1 MKREDPKRVGE
12 LLEEFFRSQRG
23 PGSALVEGR
32 AMEVWREVA
41 GDYVVGATED
51 AFLREGVLY
60 VSFSS
65 ASVRAEVMMRRR
77 WIVGQINDRLGTEVV
92 RSLVLR

>member
-1 MKREDPKRVGE
+1 MKREEPKTVGE

-23 PGSALVEGR
+23 PSTALVEGR

-41 GDYVVGATED
+41 GNYVNDATED
-51 AFLREGVLY
+51 AFLRDGVLY

-77 WIVGQINDRLGTEVV
+77 WILSQINDRLGTQVV